1 MSHIIPACGSP
12 QSLSVWQ
19 VTLFTATT
27 GLSVANVY
35 YAQPLLDTL
44 GITYG
49 LRSASL
55 GAIIFATQLGCL
67 LALLFVVPLGDR
79 LNRRWLMRGQLLAL
93 IASLLLVAVSSSA
106 TMLLLAML
114 LTGLTGT
121 AMTQGMIAF
130 AAAPAPEH
138 SRGQTV
144 GAVSAGVVIGLLL
157 ARVFAGVVSDIA
169 GWRSVYFASA
179 LMMALLAAV
188 LWRRLPALPQQKTD
202 GGRAPL
208 AALWHLLHHHKQLQI
223 RGVMALLMF
232 ASFAIFWSALVL
244 LLTPPPW
251 NFSHAQ
257 TGALGLVGAA
267 SALIASRAG
276 RRVDRGLARS
286 NTRFSLLIL
295 LLSWLPLWL
304 GESSLLLLII
314 GIFLLD
320 ASGQALHVTSQSLLL
335 SGMNAAGS
343 QLIAAYMLFY
353 SAGSGMGALISTQA
367 FAYGGWSAVC
377 LAGAAIS
384 LLALIFGLST
394 QSHEVKNG

>member
-1 MSHIIPACGSP
+1 MSHVIPVRGSP
-12 QSLSVWQ
+12 QGLPGWQ
-19 VTLFTATT
+19 VALFTAGT

-44 GITYG
+44 GTTYG

-55 GAIIFATQLGCL
+55 GTVIFATQLGCL

-79 LNRRWLMRGQLLAL
+79 LNRRWLMRWQLLAL
-93 IASLLLVAVSSSA
+93 IASLLLVAVAPSA
-106 TMLLLAML
+106 TMLMLAML

-130 AAAPAPEH
+130 AAAAAPEET
-138 SRGQTV
+138 RGQTV
-144 GAVSAGVVIGLLL
+144 GAVSAGVVVGLLL
-157 ARVFAGVVSDIA
+157 ARVFAGAVSDIA
-169 GWRSVYFASA
+169 GWRSVYLSSA
-179 LMMALLAAV
+179 LMMTLLASV
-188 LWRRLPALPQQKTD
+188 LWRRLPDIPRQISD
-202 GGRAPL
+202 GGPAPL
-208 AALWHLLHHHKQLQI
+208 VALWRLLRQHRQLQI
-223 RGVMALLMF
+223 RGVLALLMF

-244 LLTPPPW
+244 LLTPSPW
-251 NFSHAQ
+251 NLSHGQ
-257 TGALGLVGAA
+257 IGALGLVGAV

-276 RRVDRGLARS
+276 RRVDRGLALS
-286 NTRFSLLIL
+286 NTRFALMIL

-314 GIFLLD
+314 GIFMLD
-320 ASGQALHVTSQSLLL
+320 AGGQALHVTSQSVLL
-335 SGMNAAGS
+335 SGRNGAGS

-353 SAGSGMGALISTQA
+353 SAGSGLGALISTQA

-377 LAGAAIS
+377 LAGAITS
-384 LLALIFGLST
+384 LLALIFGLRT

>member
-19 VTLFTATT
+19 VALFTVST

-49 LRSASL
+49 LSSASL
-55 GAIIFATQLGCL
+55 GTIIFATQLGCL
-67 LALLFVVPLGDR
+67 LALLLLVPLGDV
-79 LNRRWLMRGQLLAL
+79 LDRRKLMRCQLLAL
-93 IASLLLVAVSSSA
+93 IAALLLVAMAPSA

-121 AMTQGMIAF
+121 AMTQGMIAYT
-130 AAAPAPEH
+130 AAATPEH

-179 LMMALLAAV
+179 LMMALLATV
-188 LWRRLPALPQQKTD
+188 LWRRMPVLPQQKTD
-202 GGRAPL
+202 SGRAPL
-208 AALWHLLHHHKQLQI
+208 AALWHLLRQHRQLQI
-223 RGVMALLMF
+223 RGGLALLMF
-232 ASFAIFWSALVL
+232 ASFAIFWSAVVL

-251 NFSHAQ
+251 NMSNGQA
-257 TGALGLVGAA
+257 GALGLVGAA

-276 RRVDRGLARS
+276 RRVDRGLASS
-286 NTRFSLLIL
+286 NTRLSLLIL

-320 ASGQALHVTSQSLLL
+320 AGGQALHVTSQSLLL
-335 SGMNAAGS
+335 SGRNGAGS

-353 SAGSGMGALISTQA
+353 SAGSGLGALISTQA

-377 LAGAAIS
+377 FAGAAIS
-384 LLALIFGLST
+384 LLALILGLYT
-394 QSHEVKNG
+394 QSHEVNNG

>member
-1 MSHIIPACGSP
+1 M
-12 QSLSVWQ
+12 
-19 VTLFTATT
+19 
-27 GLSVANVY
+27 
-35 YAQPLLDTL
+35 
-44 GITYG
+44 
-49 LRSASL
+49 
-55 GAIIFATQLGCL
+55 
-67 LALLFVVPLGDR
+67 
-79 LNRRWLMRGQLLAL
+79 
-93 IASLLLVAVSSSA
+93 
-106 TMLLLAML
+106 
-114 LTGLTGT
+114 
-121 AMTQGMIAF
+121 
-130 AAAPAPEH
+130 
-138 SRGQTV
+138 

-157 ARVFAGVVSDIA
+157 ARVFAGAVSDIA

-179 LMMALLAAV
+179 LMMTLLAAV
-188 LWRRLPALPQQKTD
+188 LWRRLPVLPQQKP
-202 GGRAPL
+202 GSGRAPL
-208 AALWHLLHHHKQLQI
+208 AALWHLLHQHKQLQI
-223 RGVMALLMF
+223 RGVLALLMF

-276 RRVDRGLARS
+276 RRVDHGLACS

-320 ASGQALHVTSQSLLL
+320 AGGQALHVTSQSLLL

-384 LLALIFGLST
+384 LLALIFGLLT

>member
-1 MSHIIPACGSP
+1 MSNVLPCHESP
-12 QSLSVWQ
+12 RRLPGWQ
-19 VTLFTATT
+19 VALFTAGT
-27 GLSVANVY
+27 GFSVANVY

-44 GITYG
+44 GTTYG

-55 GAIIFATQLGCL
+55 GTVIFATQLGCL

-79 LNRRWLMRGQLLAL
+79 LNRRRLMRAQLLAL
-93 IASLLLVAVSSSA
+93 IASLLLVAVAPSA
-106 TMLLLAML
+106 TRLMLAML

-121 AMTQGMIAF
+121 AMTQGMIAYAA
-130 AAAPAPEH
+130 AAAPEET
-138 SRGQTV
+138 RGQTV
-144 GAVSAGVVIGLLL
+144 GAVSAGVVVGLLL
-157 ARVFAGVVSDIA
+157 ARVFAGTVSDIA
-169 GWRSVYFASA
+169 GWRSVYLSSA
-179 LMMALLAAV
+179 LMMTLLAAV
-188 LWRRLPALPQQKTD
+188 LWGRLPDLASQKTD
-202 GGRAPL
+202 GGPAPL
-208 AALWHLLHHHKQLQI
+208 VSLWRLLHRHRQLQI
-223 RGVMALLMF
+223 RGVLALLMF

-251 NFSHAQ
+251 NLSHGQ

-286 NTRFSLLIL
+286 NTRFALLIL

-304 GESSLLLLII
+304 GEHSLPLLII

-320 ASGQALHVTSQSLLL
+320 AGGQALHVTSQSLLL
-335 SGMNAAGS
+335 GGRNGDGS

-353 SAGSGMGALISTQA
+353 SAGSGLGALVSTQA
-367 FAYGGWSAVC
+367 FAHGGWPAVC
-377 LAGAAIS
+377 LAGAITS